1 MDISKISTSYEL
13 LSQREKVLVLLSSVA
28 VIVGLLFILL
38 LEPQYLSMQA
48 VAAKY
53 QSNQQAL
60 QLNQQQIEKSQQLLS
75 TEPEQVM
82 RDKLLVLQAEK
93 KDLAQSLAQSNL
105 SVLST
110 VEFTNLLAD
119 ILEQDEG
126 LRVADFT
133 RKAEPFRGEEDY
145 GDEPALVLQQQLKLR
160 LQGSDIALKNYL
172 KRLEALP
179 VAISRD
185 SIEYQYGTD
194 QQRNISIAL
203 SLFTAID

>member
-133 RKAEPFRGEEDY
+133 LKAEPFRGEEDY
-145 GDEPALVLQQQLKLR
+145 VDEPALVLQQQLKLR

-172 KRLEALP
+172 KRLEAMP
-179 VAISRD
+179 VAISWD

-203 SLFTAID
+203 SIFTAID